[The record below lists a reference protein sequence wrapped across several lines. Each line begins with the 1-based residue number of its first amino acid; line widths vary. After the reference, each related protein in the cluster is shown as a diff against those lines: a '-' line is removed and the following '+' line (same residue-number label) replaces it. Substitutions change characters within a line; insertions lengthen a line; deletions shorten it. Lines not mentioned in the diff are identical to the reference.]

1 VLNKTQGEFS
11 VMDTT
16 ILIII
21 AIVAAIGVAIWYANR
36 KQPDFDLNNDDQVD
50 LQDAKLAV
58 QNTVSAVKSA
68 ADINQ
73 DGKVDIEDVKAAVT
87 VAKTKA
93 KAAAKKTAVRAK
105 AVVKKATTGQ
115 KGK

>member
-1 VLNKTQGEFS
+1 VLNNAQGEFF

-21 AIVAAIGVAIWYANR
+21 AIAAAIGAAIWYANR
-36 KQPDFDLNNDDQVD
+36 KQPDFDLNNDNQVD

-68 ADINQ
+68 ADVNQ
-73 DGKVDIEDVKAAVT
+73 DGKVDVEDVKAVAAA
-87 VAKTKA
+87 AKTKA
-93 KAAAKKTAVRAK
+93 KTAAKKTVVKAK
-105 AVVKKATTGQ
+105 AVAKKATTGR